1 MPSKIQN
8 PKSKIPDVPPRID
21 LKDKVTG
28 RAQYVED
35 LPDLP
40 NTAYGATLLSP
51 YSHAR
56 ILSID
61 SSEAERSPGVLGVVD
76 REHLDGQNPRLK
88 VAPHEHFKLADDQ
101 EFIAI
106 DKVRFDGELVAA
118 VVAEDLRSAQ
128 RALE

>member
-1 MPSKIQN
+1 MQSKIEN
-8 PKSKIPDVPPRID
+8 PKPVLSKVEGSKISDAAPRID

-61 SSEAERSPGVLGVVD
+61 ASEALKMPGVLGIVD
-76 REHLDGQNPRLK
+76 REHLDGANPRLK
-88 VAPHEHFKLADDQ
+88 VRRTS
-101 EFIAI
+101 I
-106 DKVRFDGELVAA
+106 
-118 VVAEDLRSAQ
+118 
-128 RALE
+128 